1 MDPRLNNLAKIL
13 VQYSLEIKPGDIF
26 KIVAEPV
33 AEPLVKA
40 VYEEALRCGANIF
53 TQIAFIDLAEIFL
66 KSGSDEQLSFYS
78 PLRKFEVENI
88 DAQLTIWGSTN
99 TKYLSGINPARQQ
112 LVSKANRPYL
122 DRFLTRQGEGKLKW
136 CGTQFPTDA
145 HAQDAEMS
153 LGEYEDFV
161 FRAGHVHE
169 DNPVEYWQKIAKE
182 QDRLI
187 KILNRAEVIHLRAN
201 GTDLQ
206 VGVKNRK
213 WINCCGQKNF
223 PDGEIFTSPLE
234 NFTNGTVKFTY
245 PAFYVGREVAGV
257 KLTFKDGVIIDATAE
272 KDAEYLLAM
281 IGTDE
286 GSQRLG
292 EFAIGTNYEIKKFT
306 KNTLFDEK
314 IGGTC
319 HMALG
324 NSLPEA
330 GGLNKSGI
338 HWDMVCDLKE
348 GGEISADGVVIYRNG
363 AFLI

>member
-1 MDPRLNNLAKIL
+1 MDPRLSNLARIL

-26 KIVAEPV
+26 KIAAEPV
-33 AEPLVKA
+33 AAPLVKA
-40 VYEEALRCGANIF
+40 VYEEAIKCGANIF
-53 TQIAFIDLAEIFL
+53 TQIAFIDLAEMFL
-66 KSGSDEQLSFYS
+66 KNGSDEQLSFYS
-78 PLRKFEVENI
+78 PLKKFEVENI

-99 TKYLSGINPARQQ
+99 TKFLSGINPARLQ
-112 LVSKANRPYL
+112 LVSKANRSYL
-122 DRFLTRQGEGKLKW
+122 ERFLTRQAEGKLKW

-153 LGEYEDFV
+153 LSEYEDFV
-161 FRAGHVHE
+161 FSAGHVHE
-169 DNPVEYWQKIAKE
+169 NNPVEYWQKVAKE

-187 KILNRAEVIHLRAN
+187 RILNRAEVIHLRAD

-234 NFTNGTVKFTY
+234 NFTTGTVKFTY

-257 KLTFKDGVIIDATAE
+257 RLTFKDGAVVEATAD

-281 IGTDE
+281 IGADE
-286 GSQRLG
+286 GSRRLG

-306 KNTLFDEK
+306 RNTLFDEK

-324 NSLPEA
+324 NSLPES

-363 AFLI
+363 VFLI